1 MSSEDAKNLCES
13 LLRLHLTSKITPATT
28 PSRITLL
35 HETLSSSDY
44 VTIELRRSN
53 LKSLPEF
60 RGVASITLPK
70 TAKHISRVQTSGPE
84 RGLRTRATAIWEGLS
99 QTKTLRH
106 ISCRGGA
113 CLHPRAVVDRIPVF
127 SISLVQYQQV
137 TISRVRDRRHMPH
150 LLLWKVG
157 SAEVPPLNC

>member
-1 MSSEDAKNLCES
+1 MSSEDAKNLSES
-13 LLRLHLTSKITPATT
+13 LLRLHLPSKITPATK

-35 HETLSSSDY
+35 NKASSSPDY
-44 VTIELRRSN
+44 VATELRRGD

-70 TAKHISRVQTSGPE
+70 TAKHISRVQASGPE
-84 RGLRTRATAIWEGLS
+84 RW
-99 QTKTLRH
+99 LRH

-157 SAEVPPLNC
+157 STEVPPPNCWDRRSTRSR